1 MLYAI
6 AVYELNEEERW
17 EMIGYEIIFRDIDKA
32 FSYAF
37 EKTCDT
43 HCFQYK
49 YYRVEMMQ
57 EVVARAGGLEDL
69 IES

>member
-6 AVYELNEEERW
+6 AVYDLNEEERW

-37 EKTCDT
+37 RKTCDGS
-43 HCFQYK
+43 CFR

>member
-6 AVYELNEEERW
+6 AVYDLNEEERW
-17 EMIGYEIIFRDIDKA
+17 EMIGYEIIFRNIDKA
-32 FSYAF
+32 FSYAYR
-37 EKTCDT
+37 KTCDGP
-43 HCFQYK
+43 CLR

-57 EVVARAGGLEDL
+57 EAVVRAGGLEDL

>member
-6 AVYELNEEERW
+6 AVYDLNEEERW

-37 EKTCDT
+37 EKTCNGP
-43 HCFQYK
+43 CFR
-49 YYRVEMMQ
+49 YYRVEMMK
-57 EVVARAGGLEDL
+57 EVVARAGGLADL

>member
-6 AVYELNEEERW
+6 AVYDLNEEERW

-37 EKTCDT
+37 EKTCSDP
-43 HCFQYK
+43 CFR

-57 EVVARAGGLEDL
+57 EVVVRAGGLTNL

>member
-6 AVYELNEEERW
+6 AVYEMNEEERW

-32 FSYAF
+32 FSYAYA
-37 EKTCDT
+37 KTCDVP
-43 HCFQYK
+43 CFR

>member
-6 AVYELNEEERW
+6 AVYELNEEEHW

-32 FSYAF
+32 FSYAY
-37 EKTCDT
+37 EKTCDVP
-43 HCFQYK
+43 CFR
-49 YYRVEMMQ
+49 YYRVEMMK

>member
-6 AVYELNEEERW
+6 AVYDLNEEKQW
-17 EMIGYEIIFRDIDKA
+17 EMIGYEIIFRDIGKA
-32 FSYAF
+32 LSYAYK
-37 EKTCDT
+37 KTCDAP
-43 HCFQYK
+43 CFR
-49 YYRVEMMQ
+49 YYRIERMN

>member
-6 AVYELNEEERW
+6 AVYDLNERERW

-37 EKTCDT
+37 EKTCSGS
-43 HCFQYK
+43 CLR

-57 EVVARAGGLEDL
+57 EVVARAGSLEDL